1 MNQFNLNTVI
11 VKSYQVLPCDDI
23 ISRGKIYQC
32 SVIGKYIGGKR
43 WKRGTVYL
51 TQSELREI
59 KLRELIQDTL

>member
-1 MNQFNLNTVI
+1 MNQFNLNTV
-11 VKSYQVLPCDDI
+11 
-23 ISRGKIYQC
+23 KILNEVVSTPSGRITEC
-32 SVIGKYIGGKR
+32 KVIGKYIGGKR